1 MFPQLSLITRRLQ
14 RELALATC
22 PHSAVEGEVTRYN
35 ARILASLTLLIL
47 PLHVL
52 TALALFAA
60 YGPLIHSGRLVLASL
75 LVTLFIYLLSRT
87 RFVETAVNL
96 FIIELLVIA
105 IALLYIN
112 ADAYSAVTALLP
124 IYIASM
130 FRSVKRL
137 AITATIA
144 IGSAYV
150 LSQLIPGNWIEL
162 FGVLNLLVVTT
173 IVIIIRSN
181 LQWRAESE
189 LRRRNKQL
197 TESEARF
204 RAAIDA
210 SPSIFLL
217 LRMERD
223 GKRPVQEIIVVD
235 ANLRATEL
243 FQITYGEMIGQ
254 SILQV
259 FPESYRQ
266 HFLPLFR
273 QVEDSGIPILNET
286 VILQNAWFEYQIIP
300 AGNEIALSATDITER
315 KLAAEKTETSLH
327 EKEILLKEV
336 HHRVKNNL
344 QVISSLLN
352 LQSNSIDNPL
362 ALARF
367 QDSQNRIRSMAL
379 IHERLYRSDD
389 LARIDFGP
397 YLHDLA
403 GSLVQTYRRQAQ
415 RVELRMSTVRVL
427 LDIDTAIACGLIVNE
442 LVSNALKHA
451 FPDGRSGQVGVEIQ
465 EDRELE
471 QFRLVIWDDGIGIPE
486 DLDYLKTTSL
496 GLQLVNSLTR
506 QIKGSI
512 DLCRVNGTKF
522 DICFSELSA
531 NEQ

>member
-1 MFPQLSLITRRLQ
+1 MFPQRSLITHRLRQ
-14 RELALATC
+14 RLALATS
-22 PHSAVEGEVTRYN
+22 PHPLVVAEASQLN
-35 ARILASLTLLIL
+35 ARILASLTLLVL
-47 PLHVL
+47 PLHIL

-60 YGPLIHSGRLVLASL
+60 YGPLIRSGRLVLASL
-75 LVTLFIYLLSRT
+75 LVTLLIYLLSRT

-137 AITATIA
+137 AITAMIA
-144 IGSAYV
+144 IGSVFV
-150 LSQLIPGNWIEL
+150 LSQLIPGNWVEI
-162 FGVLNLLVVTT
+162 FGVITLLIVTT
-173 IVIIIRSN
+173 IVIIVRSY

-189 LRRRNKQL
+189 LRRRNEQL

-210 SPSIFLL
+210 GLSIFILL
-217 LRMERD
+217 KMERD
-223 GKRPVQEIIVVD
+223 GEGRAQDVVVD

-243 FQITYGEMIGQ
+243 FQIPYEEMIGK
-254 SILQV
+254 SILQLL
-259 FPESYRQ
+259 PESYRE

-273 QVEDSGIPILNET
+273 QVKDSGIPILNET
-286 VILQNAWFEYQIIP
+286 AMLQNAWLEFQIIP
-300 AGNEIALSATDITER
+300 VGNEIALSATDITER

-403 GSLVQTYRRQAQ
+403 GSLVQTYRREAQ

-471 QFRLVIWDDGIGIPE
+471 QFRLVIWDDGIGIPD

-506 QIKGSI
+506 QINGSI

-531 NEQ
+531 SEQ